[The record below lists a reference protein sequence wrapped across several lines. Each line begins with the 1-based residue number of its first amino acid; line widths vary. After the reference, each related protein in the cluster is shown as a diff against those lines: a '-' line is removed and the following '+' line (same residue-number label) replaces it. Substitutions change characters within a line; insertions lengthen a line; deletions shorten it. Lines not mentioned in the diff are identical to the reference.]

1 MAWGGTTGSTGEI
14 WTAHTG
20 TSLNDK
26 GDVNLYHG
34 VIMATAME
42 RPFDITPTN
51 TGLKFNV
58 DVRVL
63 QKSFFYGSFLI
74 FFSSVFYLETLN
86 VRVVSTIL
94 SWRTKL
100 KLDYRMS
107 WSVFCFNASQ
117 ITYTLIVLYG
127 SILFFI
133 VSHGLFL

>member
-107 WSVFCFNASQ
+107 
-117 ITYTLIVLYG
+117 
-127 SILFFI
+127 
-133 VSHGLFL
+133 